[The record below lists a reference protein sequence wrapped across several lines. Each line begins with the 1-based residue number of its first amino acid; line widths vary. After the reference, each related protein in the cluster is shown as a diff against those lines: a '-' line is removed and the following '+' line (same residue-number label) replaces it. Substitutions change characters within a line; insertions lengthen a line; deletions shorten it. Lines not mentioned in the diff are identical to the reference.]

1 MNHSPIRNYADFVN
15 ALLEAGFSLGGGNNS
30 GIFALIPW
38 SWDAE
43 PPYETPVRWHTGDLE
58 TDPWEWR
65 MRVLEERNDIAYA
78 KCFFNK
84 SGYITKEWAPYF
96 IAARRGNMSLEKEY
110 EDGAISN
117 HAKRIYSATQ
127 DYGTL
132 PLHAMKQL
140 AGFEKDEKSKF
151 DSALVE
157 LQMKMYLTMCGRQ
170 RKISA
175 KGDEY
180 GWSSTVFCTTE
191 SFWGAEVF
199 EKAAKLNQDDAIAE
213 IIERVLTLNPYAK
226 PRRILKFIT
235 G

>member
-1 MNHSPIRNYADFVN
+1 
-15 ALLEAGFSLGGGNNS
+15 
-30 GIFALIPW
+30 
-38 SWDAE
+38 
-43 PPYETPVRWHTGDLE
+43 
-58 TDPWEWR
+58 
-65 MRVLEERNDIAYA
+65 
-78 KCFFNK
+78 
-84 SGYITKEWAPYF
+84 
-96 IAARRGNMSLEKEY
+96 
-110 EDGAISN
+110 
-117 HAKRIYSATQ
+117 
-127 DYGTL
+127 
-132 PLHAMKQL
+132 
-140 AGFEKDEKSKF
+140 
-151 DSALVE
+151 
-157 LQMKMYLTMCGRQ
+157 MYLTMCGRQ